1 MSVSSSITF
10 VHHSNTFGYCFRN
23 TPLRHQASQPGR
35 TSSIISNVSGG
46 SVPEEFSDDEY
57 DDDDEYDNIDGMNIQ
72 NKYVISLSDH
82 SPVIFRKNF

>member
-1 MSVSSSITF
+1 MF
-10 VHHSNTFGYCFRN
+10 CFRN

-57 DDDDEYDNIDGMNIQ
+57 DDDDEYDNIDGMR
-72 NKYVISLSDH
+72 V
-82 SPVIFRKNF
+82 